1 MSNVICPNCE
11 QTNTSGSKFCNNCG
25 NRLPPSDKIIC
36 PNCQTPNAATL
47 FYCDNCGSRLVKETL
62 PTEAEADSEDE
73 AEPTSIRPSDLFG
86 LPMRKPGDTGKL
98 DANTVP
104 DWLRTGKAE
113 DEPEPEALEPTD
125 EEAPSEQVES
135 EAEVSPPKRGA
146 TDELPDWL
154 ITDSVA
160 DIFQPPSEI
169 STEAFLQMT
178 DEAAPDIEEGAGITD
193 ELNLPGWL
201 TDAVRETGSLIEE
214 ESASQSLAEAD
225 ELPDPF
231 RTATDIPDW
240 LAEFG
245 GADPGET
252 SDDAPGGAEETPTVE
267 EWGVSQAEF
276 DEAPDWLSDDTPGEV
291 EETVTV
297 EERDLSPTEF
307 DESPDWLVESTDP
320 EVEELV
326 SEPAEAL
333 ATEMGQLDEDDSFD
347 WPEDA
352 ANAEEDIPEEEPLL
366 DGLAEWGTAVAPNA
380 EVPEWYDEL
389 TRPESQDL
397 ADWLLKMDEVEE
409 PEFITDEP
417 ESSSSVADRL
427 TDWVAEGETED
438 TAVSEEADDEE
449 QEIVTG
455 MLTDWLSEL
464 DDADEEEIAEDADD
478 EKAVTGLLTGW
489 LSEFDES
496 EEAEKADD
504 ELEGEALK
512 PGTFTNWLLDD
523 EQEEANMLDVPVDD
537 VDEAEPGMFT
547 NWLSEADEPE
557 KEVVVEEAVE
567 PSQFTNWLTETDSAN
582 EAGPVADDLDEDDP
596 ELGEFTGWLTDSE
609 SVAEADSLIGEQLGT
624 DDVGLGTDEFSG
636 WLTDTDLPDD
646 EDFTE
651 DALEPGEFTGWL
663 TDSEDVAEADSL
675 AGEKLDT
682 GQFTDWLATTDD
694 DAGLD
699 LDSVGT
705 ASDDA
710 FAEDELDEADLEP
723 GEFTGWLT
731 DSEDLAEPDSL
742 AEGALE
748 TDEFTNW
755 LSDAEQGDDAAL
767 LEDEAPESE
776 PEPGMF
782 TNWLAEA
789 DAASSDD
796 LLEDQQEKEEKEIVT
811 GMLTGWLSDLE
822 EPEADDSLEEDD
834 EEEKVVTGMLTG
846 WLSDLEK
853 PETDDSSE
861 EDDEE
866 EKVVTGMLTGWL
878 SDLDASEEDDFADD
892 VELEPG
898 MLTDWLAESDE
909 IEGVVE
915 EETAVEPETFSDWLS
930 TVEETDSSDSD
941 VATELAEVPDSLTEW
956 LTETQGDS
964 LEEQRATLDI
974 SAEDLPDQE
983 VPEFVAEPEAGT
995 TVLPDW
1001 FSDLDNAEGGPVS
1014 EAEEF
1019 AANLFEDED
1028 ASIDLDWLETT
1039 IDDPSVDVEPI
1050 AETADSIDDDLGD
1063 DLVDWVGDDVAVADV
1078 ADWMSDLDSMDTGDL
1093 TTLFEAPDTS
1103 ADSDALF
1110 PELDEVSFE
1119 DEAQSQVEE
1128 AVVEQFEDVP
1138 PLESPIPSESEADDL
1153 SIDLPLSEEDAAEA
1167 FPDWLTDLEDAA
1179 EAGKGHQSE
1188 LIQEDLPNWL
1198 SNMKPSPVDTQDS
1211 SLPGLG
1217 LDANLIDDL
1226 AEIPEELSGADLPD
1240 WLQGIPISTQPGED
1254 GVDGEGYSSD
1264 IPDWLRGDGERLP
1277 EQDSSGELRSILSE
1291 LPPPR
1296 DLREELAKAE
1306 IPEWLD
1312 ALKPKDLTGA
1322 APPASA
1328 VGPTPE
1334 SGPLLGVQGAIDIA
1348 PIIAATRSVQEVPLH
1363 QLTATAEQQQQITL
1377 LQQLAQDETV
1387 SAETAVT
1394 PRRHFPWGRL
1404 LLSFILLAVM
1414 SAPILLGNRLSL
1426 VRNEQMAPPAPIA
1439 AVESAL
1445 TAATEQSVLVAFDYT
1460 PALGGEL
1467 DAQAAAIMA
1476 QLAANGNQ
1484 VIPVSQYAA
1493 GTAVAAD
1500 YSDDPALFIPG
1511 EAIGLR
1517 QLGNCMADGCERL
1530 YGRSLETEL
1539 SNVGLIIVLTGERKN
1554 LINWL
1559 EQVKPQVNVPVLAGT
1574 TQTLAPIAL
1583 SYVTSEQLQGV
1594 LSYQAAIGQYEDIL
1608 PTATVTAANQRI
1620 LTAQMLV
1627 QLVLVVILLF
1637 GLVWQII
1644 RSSAGR
1650 ES

>member
-11 QTNTSGSKFCNNCG
+11 QTNTPGSKFCNNCG
-25 NRLPPSDKIIC
+25 NRLPPSDEIIC

-104 DWLRTGKAE
+104 DWLRTGKPE
-113 DEPEPEALEPTD
+113 DELESDSLEATD
-125 EEAPSEQVES
+125 EESLLEQAES

-193 ELNLPGWL
+193 ELNLPDWL
-201 TDAVRETGSLIEE
+201 TDAVRETGSLIDEE
-214 ESASQSLAEAD
+214 PTSQSPAEAD

-245 GADPGET
+245 GAAPGET
-252 SDDAPGGAEETPTVE
+252 SDDAPDGAEETPTVE
-267 EWGVSQAEF
+267 EWGFSQAEF
-276 DEAPDWLSDDTPGEV
+276 DETPDWLSDDTPVAV

-307 DESPDWLVESTDP
+307 DESPDWLVESADP
-320 EVEELV
+320 EVEEPV
-326 SEPAEAL
+326 TEPAEML
-333 ATEMGQLDEDDSFD
+333 ATEMEQLGEDASFD
-347 WPEDA
+347 WQEDA
-352 ANAEEDIPEEEPLL
+352 ADAEEDIPEEEPPL
-366 DGLAEWGTAVAPNA
+366 DGLAEWGTAVVPNA
-380 EVPEWYDEL
+380 ELPEWYDEL
-389 TRPESQDL
+389 NRPKTQDL

-427 TDWVAEGETED
+427 TDWVAEGEIED
-438 TAVSEEADDEE
+438 TAVSEEAGDEE
-449 QEIVTG
+449 QEVVTG
-455 MLTDWLSEL
+455 MLTGWLSEL
-464 DDADEEEIAEDADD
+464 DDSDEEEITEDADD

-489 LSEFDES
+489 LSEFDEP

-504 ELEGEALK
+504 ELEEEILK

-523 EQEEANMLDVPVDD
+523 EQEEDMLDVSVDD
-537 VDEAEPGMFT
+537 VDEAESGMFT

-557 KEVVVEEAVE
+557 KEMLTEEAVE
-567 PSQFTNWLTETDSAN
+567 PSQFTNWLTETDSAD
-582 EAGPVADDLDEDDP
+582 EASPVADDLDEGDP
-596 ELGEFTGWLTDSE
+596 ELGEFTSWLTDSE
-609 SVAEADSLIGEQLGT
+609 SMAEADSLTGEKLGT
-624 DDVGLGTDEFSG
+624 DDDAGPGLDDVGLETDA
-636 WLTDTDLPDD
+636 DLPDD

-651 DALEPGEFTGWL
+651 DALKPGEFTGWL

-682 GQFTDWLATTDD
+682 GKFTEWLTNIDD
-694 DAGLD
+694 DANLD
-699 LDSVGT
+699 LDIVGSE
-705 ASDDA
+705 SDDP
-710 FAEDELDEADLEP
+710 FAESELDEDDLEP

-731 DSEDLAEPDSL
+731 DSGDFAEPDSL
-742 AEGALE
+742 TEGTLE
-748 TDEFTNW
+748 TGEFTDW
-755 LSDAEQGDDAAL
+755 LSDVEQ
-767 LEDEAPESE
+767 EDEAASLEEESPESE

-789 DAASSDD
+789 DTASSDD
-796 LLEDQQEKEEKEIVT
+796 ILEDEQEKEEKEIVT

-822 EPEADDSLEEDD
+822 EPEADSSLEEDD

-846 WLSDLEK
+846 WLSDLEE

-915 EETAVEPETFSDWLS
+915 KETAVEPETFSDWLG

-941 VATELAEVPDSLTEW
+941 VETELAEVPDSLTDW
-956 LTETQGDS
+956 LTETQGDGS
-964 LEEQRATLDI
+964 EEQRATLDI
-974 SAEDLPDQE
+974 SADDLPDQE
-983 VPEFVAEPEAGT
+983 VPEFVTEPEAGT

-1001 FSDLDNAEGGPVS
+1001 FSDLDSAEGGPVS

-1039 IDDPSVDVEPI
+1039 IDDPSVDVEPF
-1050 AETADSIDDDLGD
+1050 AETADSVDDDLGD
-1063 DLVDWVGDDVAVADV
+1063 DLVDWVEDDAAIADV

-1103 ADSDALF
+1103 DDSAALF
-1110 PELDEVSFE
+1110 PDLDEVSFE

-1128 AVVEQFEDVP
+1128 AALEQSEDVP
-1138 PLESPIPSESEADDL
+1138 PPESPVPSESEADDL

-1179 EAGKGHQSE
+1179 EAGKEHQSE

-1334 SGPLLGVQGAIDIA
+1334 SGPLSGVQGAIDIA
-1348 PIIAATRSVQEVPLH
+1348 PIIAATRIAQELPLH

-1404 LLSFILLAVM
+1404 LLSLILLAVM

-1426 VRNEQMAPPAPIA
+1426 VRNEQLAAPAPIA
-1439 AVESAL
+1439 AVASAL
-1445 TAATEQSVLVAFDYT
+1445 TTAAEQSVLVAFDYT

-1467 DAQAAAIMA
+1467 DAQAEAVMA

-1493 GTAVAAD
+1493 GTAVAAN
-1500 YSDDPALFIPG
+1500 YSDEPALFIPG

-1517 QLGNCMADGCERL
+1517 QLGNCMADGCKTL

-1559 EQVKPQVNVPVLAGT
+1559 EQVKPQVNVPILAGT

-1594 LSYQAAIGQYEDIL
+1594 LSYQAAIGRYEDVL
-1608 PTATVTAANQRI
+1608 PTATAAAANQRI

-1644 RSSAGR
+1644 RASTGR
-1650 ES
+1650 KS